1 MKNKISDYTES
12 EFVALLQNIISHDGT
27 EEEIDRLVFHFED
40 MSEHPAGSDLI
51 FYPEEG
57 ADESAEGIAQTVKE
71 WRSTQ
76 GLPGFRTDPE
86 N

>member
-40 MSEHPAGSDLI
+40 MSEHPSGSDLI

-71 WRSTQ
+71 WRAAH
-76 GLPGFRTDPE
+76 GLAGFKNE
-86 N
+86 